1 MVILNKLN
9 KNTVKLLIFAN
20 HNAYRKKNT
29 LVRFNLHDKQIFI
42 IIHT

>member
-20 HNAYRKKNT
+20 HNAYRKKKYACPIQ
-29 LVRFNLHDKQIFI
+29 LA
-42 IIHT
+42 